1 MGHSPLNQ
9 LPELAAAEM
18 QADLLSAFVRVGI
31 LLVLLATVVF
41 SLNDQGVHMGAAID
55 VGLYGVATGASL
67 ILAWR
72 RVYHPS
78 LPYAFA
84 TFDVILIVAHMQVMA
99 RMMGLDAGLVSLP
112 AAALMFV
119 VLIHASMRYQP
130 ALIGYI
136 VLLFLVSVLIASS
149 IPAPGTAM
157 QQHVGVPPATGHR
170 QFGKVFAFDILP
182 PALVVTA
189 GAILIVGGYR
199 TRRLLMQSIDQAARS
214 ARLSRFFSP
223 SIAESLSRG
232 DLDGLASGLR
242 QPVAVLFVDIKGF
255 TSMAETMSPEE
266 VGAVLSEFRERVTDC
281 VFSHGGTVDK
291 FIGDAVMVVFGA
303 PRTNTDDAKRAV
315 ECGSDILRSVADWS
329 EDRVHRG
336 GTGIEIGV
344 GGHYGD
350 VFVGVL
356 GSGRLLEYTVIG
368 DTVNVAERL
377 ERLSRETDCSF
388 VVSRK
393 LLEAAELLTT
403 GGDWSELGGRALRG
417 RASPVEAMGFRSV
430 SGTNL

>member
-1 MGHSPLNQ
+1 
-9 LPELAAAEM
+9 M

-31 LLVLLATVVF
+31 LAVLLATVVF
-41 SLNDQGVHMGAAID
+41 SLIDGGLHRGAAID
-55 VGLYGVATGASL
+55 VGLYGLATGASL

-72 RVYHPS
+72 RLYHPL

-84 TFDVILIVAHMQVMA
+84 TFDVVLIVAHMQVMA
-99 RMMGLDAGLVSLP
+99 RMMGLDAGLVSVP
-112 AAALMFV
+112 AAALMFL

-136 VLLFLVSVLIASS
+136 VALFLVSVLIASL
-149 IPAPGTAM
+149 IPAPTTTMSQHMGTM
-157 QQHVGVPPATGHR
+157 LATEHWHL
-170 QFGKVFAFDILP
+170 GKVFALDILP

-189 GAILIVGGYR
+189 GAILVIGGYR
-199 TRRLLMQSIDQAARS
+199 TRRLLLQSIDQAARS

-223 SIAESLSRG
+223 SIAESLSRD

-242 QPVAVLFVDIKGF
+242 QPVAVLFIDIKGF
-255 TSMAETMSPEE
+255 TSMAEAMSPEE
-266 VGAVLSEFRERVTDC
+266 VGAVLSEFRERVTEC
-281 VFSHGGTVDK
+281 VFRCGGTVDK

-303 PRTNTDDAKRAV
+303 PATEPDDARRAV
-315 ECGSDILRSVADWS
+315 ECGLDILRSIADWS
-329 EDRVHRG
+329 EDRVCRG
-336 GTGIEIGV
+336 GTEIEIGI

-377 ERLSRETDCSF
+377 ERLSRQTNCLF
-388 VVSRK
+388 VASRN
-393 LLEAAELLTT
+393 LLETAELLTK
-403 GGDWSELGGRALRG
+403 GGDWSELGGQLLRG
-417 RASPVEAMGFRSV
+417 RAEPIEAMGYKHI
-430 SGTNL
+430 